1 MVLSNAIRAATR
13 GVRTSSAA
21 AMSLPALT
29 TPAAGK
35 PSILGAIFGGATP
48 PAAPPMDTPLPGLAI
63 PDPPPHPATAPTT
76 HVTVLSNGA
85 TIASE
90 DAPGASLAV
99 GLYVGAGSKH
109 EIPGYT
115 TGAAHLLERCAF
127 RATANRSTFRL
138 TREAE
143 AVELLA
149 DAALNPKFADH
160 EVDAVAAQ
168 LKKEMQEMAKDPS
181 ALIMEALHATAFE
194 GGLGQPLVASPA
206 ALSRLNAAA
215 LKDFVADNYV
225 APRLVLAAA
234 GCAHAEL
241 VSLAEPLLSS
251 LPKAKGQPSIPSRYV
266 GGDYRV
272 GGDAPAT
279 HVVLAFECA
288 GGWKD
293 HKSATAMTVFNTL
306 MGGGGSFSAGGPGKG
321 MYSRLYTRVLNK
333 HHWAQNCTAF
343 HSVFDDVGVVGVSGV
358 ADAGK
363 ASEMAA
369 VMAREMLAVASGGVT
384 EEELER
390 AKAATISSI
399 LMNLESKAIVAED
412 VGRQILT
419 YSERKPPGEFI
430 AQIRAL
436 TVKDMTEFAKGAIK
450 SAPTLCQAGDLS
462 SAPRYDKVKAMFN

>member
-1 MVLSNAIRAATR
+1 M
-13 GVRTSSAA
+13 
-21 AMSLPALT
+21 
-29 TPAAGK
+29 
-35 PSILGAIFGGATP
+35 
-48 PAAPPMDTPLPGLAI
+48 
-63 PDPPPHPATAPTT
+63 
-76 HVTVLSNGA
+76 
-85 TIASE
+85 
-90 DAPGASLAV
+90 
-99 GLYVGAGSKH
+99 
-109 EIPGYT
+109 
-115 TGAAHLLERCAF
+115 
-127 RATANRSTFRL
+127 
-138 TREAE
+138 
-143 AVELLA
+143 ELLA

-430 AQIRAL
+430 AQIRVL

-462 SAPRYDKVKAMFN
+462 SAPRYDEVKAMFN